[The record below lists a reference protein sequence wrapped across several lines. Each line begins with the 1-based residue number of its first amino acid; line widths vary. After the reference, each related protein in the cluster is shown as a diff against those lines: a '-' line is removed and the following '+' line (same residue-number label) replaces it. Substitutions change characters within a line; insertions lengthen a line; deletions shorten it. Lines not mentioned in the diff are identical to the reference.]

1 MAARPM
7 LKAIMVHR
15 GEGQVVLWPRALRR
29 MYIQDSDGSV
39 GVLLGLLAEGRC
51 RDEIRGVL
59 AEQGFDVSD
68 EQLAD
73 VLKTLDEMGVLV
85 DADGDAALDEAT
97 RERHQSNLRFYDL
110 FASLDRTSASMQAAA
125 ERSRVLL
132 LGAGGIGTGILQS
145 LVGLGVGQVT
155 IVDQDV
161 VETKNLARQFVYG
174 LAEVGRPKVYAA
186 QDWAKAYSTGT
197 SVIPVHARVTDVET
211 VLELGADADIVVC
224 AIDSPEEIRLIVNEA
239 CFTLGIPFVAGGL
252 NYSTLSYWSV
262 EPGRSPCWQCLA
274 LHRSAEAA
282 ALPEVLRQDPFVAP
296 PSVNRATGPMA
307 QLMCGL
313 MAMEVMRYLTRS
325 DPPVAAAT
333 YQVIEVADRLA
344 MTSSAWLRHPD
355 CPMCRAV
362 R

>member
-7 LKAIMVHR
+7 LKGIMVHR

-29 MYIQDSDGSV
+29 MYLQDHDGSLA
-39 GVLLGLLAEGRC
+39 VLLGLLAEARP
-51 RDEIRGVL
+51 RDELQAGL
-59 AEQGFDVSD
+59 SAQGFDVSE
-68 EQLAD
+68 EQLSA
-73 VLKTLDEMGVLV
+73 VLATLDEMGVLI
-85 DADGDAALDEAT
+85 DADGDETLDEAT
-97 RERHQSNLRFYDL
+97 RERHQSNLRYYDL
-110 FASLDRTSASMQAAA
+110 FASLEHTSAAMHAAA
-125 ERSRVLL
+125 QQSRVLL
-132 LGAGGIGTGILQS
+132 LGAGGIGSGILQS

-155 IVDQDV
+155 VVDQDQ

-186 QDWAKAYSTGT
+186 QDWAKAYSSGT
-197 SVIPVHARVTDVET
+197 SIIPVHARVTDVAT

-224 AIDSPEEIRLIVNEA
+224 AIDSPEDIRLIVNEA
-239 CFTLGIPFVAGGL
+239 CFALGIPFVAGGL

-274 LHRSAEAA
+274 LHRTAEAA
-282 ALPEVLRQDPFVAP
+282 VLPEVLRQEAYLAP
-296 PSVNRATGPMA
+296 ASVNRATGPMA

-333 YQVIEVADRLA
+333 YQVIEVADGLA
-344 MTSSAWLRHPD
+344 TSSSAWQRHPD

>member
-7 LKAIMVHR
+7 LKSITVHR
-15 GEGQVVLWPRALRR
+15 GEGEVVLWPRALRR
-29 MYIQDSDGSV
+29 MYLQDSDGSL
-39 GVLLGLLAEGRC
+39 GVLLGLLAQGRT
-51 RDEIRGVL
+51 RDEIRVAL
-59 AEQGFDVSD
+59 TEQGFVVSD
-68 EQLAD
+68 EQLAQ
-73 VLKTLDEMGVLV
+73 VLTALDEMGVLV
-85 DADGDAALDEAT
+85 DADGDQILDDAT

-110 FASLDRTSASMQAAA
+110 FASLDHTSASMQSAAQG
-125 ERSRVLL
+125 SRVLL

-155 IVDQDV
+155 LVDQDV

-186 QDWAKAYSTGT
+186 QDWVKAYSAGT
-197 SVIPVHARVTDVET
+197 SVIPVHARVTDVDM
-211 VLELGADADIVVC
+211 VRELGADADAVVC
-224 AIDSPEEIRLIVNEA
+224 AIDSPEEVRLIVNEA
-239 CFTLGIPFVAGGL
+239 CFALGIPFVAGGL

-274 LHRSAEAA
+274 LQRAAEAA
-282 ALPEVLRQDPFVAP
+282 ALPDVLRQDPYLAP
-296 PSVNRATGPMA
+296 PPVNRATGPMA

-325 DPPVAAAT
+325 DPPIAAAR
-333 YQVIEVADRLA
+333 YQVIEVADQLA
-344 MTSSAWLRHPD
+344 MSSAAWPHHPD
-355 CPMCRAV
+355 CPLCRAA